1 MGGCVVLSKKL
12 DDFFLAHPVETIAAA
27 IGIFIIAI
35 GVLLGSQTGW
45 VWFSG
50 QILAIS
56 GAALA
61 AIAIAW
67 TFGHDASETRVS
79 GHLGVLARQLELSTK
94 QIRNSVK
101 LGLADS
107 QHPAVYFGQIEQSI
121 ANVSGVIQELGKL
134 TGAVPL
140 QSCESARVRGLLKD
154 FSKLLEAQPVSE
166 MAQYQPL
173 VSSMKDNVQ
182 ELLARFDGGV
192 VAAQVLAADP
202 GAVQAAAGA
211 APAAAPTALPASV
224 TENCPNCK
232 KPVTFQIGVH
242 PGDSATPTCESCK
255 QRFHAHRATNGAVFV
270 RARGASH
277 ATVAVTVACPVCAS
291 RIPANIDEG
300 QTESEVRFCFS
311 CGAKVGIDP
320 VSHECTLIA
329 KTDKLRGRFDDAGI
343 FVCEHCGEPT
353 MLLTANN
360 QGTFGICR
368 KDDALVVLPASQDAR
383 GPGRSAA

>member
-1 MGGCVVLSKKL
+1 M
-12 DDFFLAHPVETIAAA
+12 AHPVETIAAA
-27 IGIFIIAI
+27 VGIFIIAI

-50 QILAIS
+50 QLLAIA

-79 GHLGVLARQLELSTK
+79 GHLGVLARQLELSTS
-94 QIRNSVK
+94 QIRTSVK
-101 LGLADS
+101 LGLADA

-121 ANVSGVIQELGKL
+121 ANVSGVIHELGKL
-134 TGAVPL
+134 TGALPL
-140 QSCESARVRGLLKD
+140 DGCETARVRGLLKE
-154 FSKLLEAQPVSE
+154 FSKLLDAQPVSE
-166 MAQYQPL
+166 IAQYQPL
-173 VSSMKDNVQ
+173 VSSMKDNVE
-182 ELLARFDGGV
+182 ELLQRLDGK
-192 VAAQVLAADP
+192 
-202 GAVQAAAGA
+202 AAAATERAPAGAPAAEPGA
-211 APAAAPTALPASV
+211 APPKAAEATPAPASAAPAQV

-232 KPVTFQIGVH
+232 KPVSFPIGLH
-242 PGDSATPTCESCK
+242 PGDSATPTCEHCK

-277 ATVAVTVACPVCAS
+277 ATVAVTAACPVCAS

-329 KTDKLRGRFDDAGI
+329 KTDKLPGRFDDAGI

-353 MLLTANN
+353 ILLTANN

-368 KDDALVVLPASQDAR
+368 KDDALVVLPAGQDAR